1 MIHAL
6 DLNFEHLRLSTHGPI
21 PSLLPS
27 YCIHPFVAWVLSSI
41 SPPPSSLTTTRI
53 NVIRDVQINII
64 ARLKKL
70 STTSKSSVWI
80 TNACSII
87 IA

>member
-6 DLNFEHLRLSTHGPI
+6 DLNFEHLRLSTHGPF

-27 YCIHPFVAWVLSSI
+27 YCIHPFVSWVLSSI
-41 SPPPSSLTTTRI
+41 SLPPSSLTTRI

-64 ARLKKL
+64 ARLKK
-70 STTSKSSVWI
+70 TQYDIKK
-80 TNACSII
+80 
-87 IA
+87 